1 MPKSTATSM
10 QHYFT
15 LGKSEGDRKLSH
27 QGIFNQLF
35 IHLEMQTGS
44 ILLNAKVTTAK
55 QNP

>member
-15 LGKSEGDRKLSH
+15 LGKSEGDHKLNH
-27 QGIFNQLF
+27 QGFST
-35 IHLEMQTGS
+35 HLEMQTGS
-44 ILLNAKVTTAK
+44 ILPNAKVTTAK